1 MQYSWCLAG
10 LCLSGGSRYAQI
22 FSYFYQVQNLA
33 GNPATSDYQV
43 VKWSSGQVVKGPKG
57 QKKSPNPEIALQVE
71 AWRKVDN
78 VKALRF
84 HLYRQARIIQ
94 TTQ

>member
-1 MQYSWCLAG
+1 MPRWLVPVGRLTLRSDFFIL
-10 LCLSGGSRYAQI
+10 LSGSKFGRQSSHQRLP
-22 FSYFYQVQNLA
+22 S
-33 GNPATSDYQV
+33 GQV

>member
-1 MQYSWCLAG
+1 M
-10 LCLSGGSRYAQI
+10 
-22 FSYFYQVQNLA
+22 
-33 GNPATSDYQV
+33 
-43 VKWSSGQVVKGPKG
+43 VKGTNG
-57 QKKSPNPEIALQVE
+57 QKKNPNPEIALQVE